1 MRQLIE
7 DALSWDELGEVH
19 RGEYQFEIGKGML
32 HRQAGRLTLPIT
44 CNFVMPFADCEKV
57 KAVILHKLDV
67 LKEVE
72 LDFSYRDFV
81 MSAEE
86 AARLYVPHM
95 VQILNGSYLAI
106 TKAIVENR
114 VGVRDGRLFCP
125 VLGKVAAAQL
135 NEKVAQKFR
144 EMLQDTFGFDMEIV
158 FENDEA
164 LLEESLRAFRESE
177 AKDIERSMQE
187 YREVLKTRAK
197 ERPQTA
203 DSGASGGFG
212 GGNNGGGFGGKGQGG
227 GWKRKEKELPAEG
240 NRIMGRGIPGGKTAA
255 LREIAPEL
263 GTVVLEGVLFRKSER
278 VIKSG
283 NYLVSLLITDNKT
296 TICAKAFV
304 SENKWKE
311 IDELLKPG
319 DGVKLRGEVQ
329 CDTFEN
335 MNTVMFKDLEKT
347 DRAID
352 REDTWENGRRVELH
366 IHSKM
371 SQMDGFNE
379 AKDIVAMAAK
389 WGQPAVAVTDHGVVQ
404 AFPDC
409 AAEAK
414 KQGEKG
420 REIKVIYGMEGYV
433 FDDADCMQ

>member
-1 MRQLIE
+1 M
-7 DALSWDELGEVH
+7 
-19 RGEYQFEIGKGML
+19 
-32 HRQAGRLTLPIT
+32 
-44 CNFVMPFADCEKV
+44 
-57 KAVILHKLDV
+57 
-67 LKEVE
+67 
-72 LDFSYRDFV
+72 
-81 MSAEE
+81 
-86 AARLYVPHM
+86 
-95 VQILNGSYLAI
+95 
-106 TKAIVENR
+106 
-114 VGVRDGRLFCP
+114 
-125 VLGKVAAAQL
+125 
-135 NEKVAQKFR
+135 
-144 EMLQDTFGFDMEIV
+144 
-158 FENDEA
+158 
-164 LLEESLRAFRESE
+164 RAFRESE

-212 GGNNGGGFGGKGQGG
+212 GGSNGGFGGKGQGG

-296 TICAKAFV
+296 TICARRLSARINGRK
-304 SENKWKE
+304 STNCSN
-311 IDELLKPG
+311 PMT
-319 DGVKLRGEVQ
+319 GVKLRGEVQ
-329 CDTFEN
+329 WDTFEN

-347 DRAID
+347 DRAIG

-389 WGQPAVAVTDHGVVQ
+389 WGQPAVAVTDHGVVRRSRIARRRPKSKVKKVARSRSSTAWRAMCSTTQ
-404 AFPDC
+404 TAC
-409 AAEAK
+409 RRTAALITRASRPITSSFW
-414 KQGEKG
+414 Q
-420 REIKVIYGMEGYV
+420 
-433 FDDADCMQ
+433 DAGGAEEYL

>member
-32 HRQAGRLTLPIT
+32 HREAGRLTLPIT

-57 KAVILHKLDV
+57 KAVILHKLDM

-95 VQILNGSYLAI
+95 VRILNGSYLAI

-144 EMLQDTFGFDMEIV
+144 EMLKDTFGFDMEIV

-212 GGNNGGGFGGKGQGG
+212 G
-227 GWKRKEKELPAEG
+227 
-240 NRIMGRGIPGGKTAA
+240 
-255 LREIAPEL
+255 
-263 GTVVLEGVLFRKSER
+263 
-278 VIKSG
+278 
-283 NYLVSLLITDNKT
+283 
-296 TICAKAFV
+296 
-304 SENKWKE
+304 
-311 IDELLKPG
+311 
-319 DGVKLRGEVQ
+319 
-329 CDTFEN
+329 
-335 MNTVMFKDLEKT
+335 
-347 DRAID
+347 
-352 REDTWENGRRVELH
+352 
-366 IHSKM
+366 
-371 SQMDGFNE
+371 
-379 AKDIVAMAAK
+379 
-389 WGQPAVAVTDHGVVQ
+389 
-404 AFPDC
+404 
-409 AAEAK
+409 
-414 KQGEKG
+414 
-420 REIKVIYGMEGYV
+420 
-433 FDDADCMQ
+433 

>member
-32 HRQAGRLTLPIT
+32 HREAGRLTLPIT

-95 VQILNGSYLAI
+95 VRILNGSYLAI

-144 EMLQDTFGFDMEIV
+144 EMLKDTFGFDMEIV

-187 YREVLKTRAK
+187 YREALKTRAK

-203 DSGASGGFG
+203 DSGASGGFGGGFGAGGGFG

-329 CDTFEN
+329 WDTFEN

-347 DRAID
+347 DRAGGTVSGRSVCRALLGASGAVSGAD
-352 REDTWENGRRVELH
+352 ALGRGRR
-366 IHSKM
+366 S
-371 SQMDGFNE
+371 
-379 AKDIVAMAAK
+379 
-389 WGQPAVAVTDHGVVQ
+389 
-404 AFPDC
+404 
-409 AAEAK
+409 
-414 KQGEKG
+414 G
-420 REIKVIYGMEGYV
+420 R
-433 FDDADCMQ
+433 

>member
-32 HRQAGRLTLPIT
+32 HREAGRLTLPIT

-240 NRIMGRGIPGGKTAA
+240 
-255 LREIAPEL
+255 
-263 GTVVLEGVLFRKSER
+263 
-278 VIKSG
+278 
-283 NYLVSLLITDNKT
+283 
-296 TICAKAFV
+296 C
-304 SENKWKE
+304 
-311 IDELLKPG
+311 
-319 DGVKLRGEVQ
+319 
-329 CDTFEN
+329 
-335 MNTVMFKDLEKT
+335 
-347 DRAID
+347 
-352 REDTWENGRRVELH
+352 
-366 IHSKM
+366 
-371 SQMDGFNE
+371 
-379 AKDIVAMAAK
+379 
-389 WGQPAVAVTDHGVVQ
+389 
-404 AFPDC
+404 
-409 AAEAK
+409 
-414 KQGEKG
+414 
-420 REIKVIYGMEGYV
+420 
-433 FDDADCMQ
+433 

>member
-1 MRQLIE
+1 M
-7 DALSWDELGEVH
+7 
-19 RGEYQFEIGKGML
+19 
-32 HRQAGRLTLPIT
+32 
-44 CNFVMPFADCEKV
+44 
-57 KAVILHKLDV
+57 
-67 LKEVE
+67 
-72 LDFSYRDFV
+72 
-81 MSAEE
+81 
-86 AARLYVPHM
+86 
-95 VQILNGSYLAI
+95 
-106 TKAIVENR
+106 
-114 VGVRDGRLFCP
+114 
-125 VLGKVAAAQL
+125 
-135 NEKVAQKFR
+135 
-144 EMLQDTFGFDMEIV
+144 
-158 FENDEA
+158 
-164 LLEESLRAFRESE
+164 
-177 AKDIERSMQE
+177 
-187 YREVLKTRAK
+187 
-197 ERPQTA
+197 
-203 DSGASGGFG
+203 
-212 GGNNGGGFGGKGQGG
+212 
-227 GWKRKEKELPAEG
+227 
-240 NRIMGRGIPGGKTAA
+240 
-255 LREIAPEL
+255 
-263 GTVVLEGVLFRKSER
+263 ER

-329 CDTFEN
+329 WDTFEN
-335 MNTVMFKDLEKT
+335 MNTVMYTDLEKT
-347 DRAID
+347 DREIG

-420 REIKVIYGMEGYV
+420 REIKVIYGLEGYV
-433 FDDADCMQ
+433 FDDADCVQEDGSIDYKSKPTHHIIILAKIAGGTEEHLQAGFLFPPGLLLQKTALAVVGHRSEPRRTDHRLSMQRRRSVFFDGQTRDLSEADAY